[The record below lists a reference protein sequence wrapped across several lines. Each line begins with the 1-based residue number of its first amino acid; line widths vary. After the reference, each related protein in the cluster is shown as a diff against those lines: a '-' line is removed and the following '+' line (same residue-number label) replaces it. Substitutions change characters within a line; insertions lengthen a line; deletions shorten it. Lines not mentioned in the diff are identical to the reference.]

1 MQEVY
6 IEDKNKNVPNS
17 SNGSN
22 ISKKILEEL
31 GLELET
37 INNQEIERDFF
48 LSTQKYDSIKKYI
61 VDLKKEYSS
70 SALTSLQE
78 NATIKQKFPLLNL
91 VRQILSVY
99 GYKMVPI
106 RKCDGYTNDK
116 RKKFKR
122 FFIIA
127 KEEGLE
133 K

>member
-1 MQEVY
+1 MQEVD
-6 IEDKNKNVPNS
+6 IKDENKN
-17 SNGSN
+17 GTN

-31 GLELET
+31 GLEIET
-37 INNQEIERDFF
+37 INNKEIERDF
-48 LSTQKYDSIKKYI
+48 LLNMQKYDSMKKYI
-61 VDLKKEYSS
+61 IDLKKEYSS
-70 SALTSLQE
+70 SSLTSLQE
-78 NATIKQKFPLLNL
+78 NATTKQKFPLLNL

-122 FFIIA
+122 FFLILKNDI
-127 KEEGLE
+127 GLE

>member
-1 MQEVY
+1 MQEADIKDEY
-6 IEDKNKNVPNS
+6 KNGTNII
-17 SNGSN
+17 

-31 GLELET
+31 GLQIET
-37 INNQEIERDFF
+37 INNKEIERDFF
-48 LSTQKYDSIKKYI
+48 LNMQKYDSMKKYI
-61 VDLKKEYSS
+61 IDLKKEYSS
-70 SALTSLQE
+70 SSLTSLQE
-78 NATIKQKFPLLNL
+78 NATTKQKFPLLNL

-122 FFIIA
+122 FFLIVKDNIN
-127 KEEGLE
+127 LE